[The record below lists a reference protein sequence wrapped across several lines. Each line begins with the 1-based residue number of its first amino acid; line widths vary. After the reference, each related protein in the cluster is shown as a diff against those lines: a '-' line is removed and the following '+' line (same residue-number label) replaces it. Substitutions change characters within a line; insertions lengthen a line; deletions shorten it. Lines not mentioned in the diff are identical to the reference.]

1 MCGFARFIPGGCT
14 GELQPLDL
22 SGNSQFK
29 NLFLK
34 KKPFVTWYDTEI
46 KKKIIVNCK
55 YFGYI

>member
-46 KKKIIVNCK
+46 KKKNNCK
-55 YFGYI
+55 L